1 MRFQET
7 SARWTEINSYA
18 VLDYLL
24 DIYKN
29 QDRNVV
35 KAAMSQA
42 CQPLPSTFFPP
53 K

>member
-7 SARWTEINSYA
+7 SARWTELNSLA
-18 VLDYLL
+18 VLEDLVA
-24 DIYKN
+24 IFTK

-42 CQPLPSTFFPP
+42 RQPLPSTFFPP